1 MANYGLLCNLK
12 TPNGQRYF
20 SESQNSWKMT
30 SFLVPIFPPRLT
42 YHLFSVKKKHFRSCL
57 WLWAA
62 KESSR
67 LTTTVPSS
75 SRARSCVARLLLCRV
90 AVEKLAPESSALSE
104 LLSAAVTT
112 SVDKCKQ
119 KWDDGRKVETL
130 EFHPIDTCSSF
141 GGASIG
147 PSDRVTRCPI
157 QSRLQQK
164 WNAAEPWWETPESE

>member
-1 MANYGLLCNLK
+1 MAKDILVSHKILGKWPRSSYLFFHLGSHIISFLWRRSISVRVCDFGLLRRVVGSRPL
-12 TPNGQRYF
+12 
-20 SESQNSWKMT
+20 
-30 SFLVPIFPPRLT
+30 
-42 YHLFSVKKKHFRSCL
+42 CL
-57 WLWAA
+57 LRELEVA
-62 KESSR
+62 SR
-67 LTTTVPSS
+67 GYYY
-75 SRARSCVARLLLCRV
+75 CRV
-90 AVEKLAPESSALSE
+90 AVEKLAPESSALSG